1 MVAPASNLQFY
12 SGGSK
17 ISPLFFYRGIM
28 EKKTIYKYK
37 NEESYKS
44 NDEYRVVTFINGNQD
59 IMQII
64 KELIK
69 NKIT

>member
-1 MVAPASNLQFY
+1 
-12 SGGSK
+12 
-17 ISPLFFYRGIM
+17 M
-28 EKKTIYKYK
+28 EKKTIYIYK
-37 NEESYKS
+37 NDKSYKS
-44 NDEYRVVTFINGNQD
+44 NEEYRVVTFINGNQD